1 MLQRNT
7 LVLRREI
14 ELVADPSWTD
24 VVSTVAVTLQTVA
37 ILAAL
42 IYARSQL
49 VESRNM
55 REASDR
61 PFVVV
66 DFDPDILEGFIYLI
80 VSNQGRSLARDVR
93 FTFDPPLRSTFDDT
107 GYGVAFMAMF
117 DSGLPTLSPG
127 RTTSVLF
134 DAVRDRFN
142 SDDTYPDTYTV
153 TIKYRGEGARQYSE
167 SLLLD
172 LAAYKNRLSITR
184 RTVHDIHGEI
194 EKLRKVIEKAIADG
208 PS

>member
-1 MLQRNT
+1 M
-7 LVLRREI
+7 
-14 ELVADPSWTD
+14 
-24 VVSTVAVTLQTVA
+24 VT
-37 ILAAL
+37 
-42 IYARSQL
+42 
-49 VESRNM
+49 
-55 REASDR
+55 
-61 PFVVV
+61 
-66 DFDPDILEGFIYLI
+66 
-80 VSNQGRSLARDVR
+80 
-93 FTFDPPLRSTFDDT
+93 
-107 GYGVAFMAMF
+107 
-117 DSGLPTLSPG
+117 
-127 RTTSVLF
+127 
-134 DAVRDRFN
+134 RDRFN